1 MKRSLII
8 LVLLSSFSM
17 MFAQQNNDR
26 EKRKEEFEKF
36 NAKRMEYISK
46 EMNLTTEQSKVFWP
60 ICNELQQKKFQLNR
74 ELREEIRKVIQKEQS
89 GSKPADDSYEKIVKL
104 SADVKIKEAHLE
116 KEYIEK
122 FKAVVSA
129 EQIFKYQHAE
139 LLFARTFFDQDKQ
152 QPPRR
157 MNDRPGRPNNQR

>member
-17 MFAQQNNDR
+17 MFAQQNDER
-26 EKRKEEFEKF
+26 ERRKEEFEKF

-46 EMNLTTEQSKVFWP
+46 EMNLTAEQAKVFWP

-74 ELREEIRKVIQKEQS
+74 ELREAIRKVIQQEQS
-89 GSKPADDSYEKIVKL
+89 GSKPADESYEKIINL
-104 SADVKIKEAHLE
+104 SADVKIKEAKLD
-116 KEYIEK
+116 KEYTEK

-139 LLFARTFFDQDKQ
+139 LLFARTFFDQGKQ

-157 MNDRPGRPNNQR
+157 MNDRPGRPDSQK

>member
-1 MKRSLII
+1 MKRNLII
-8 LVLLSSFSM
+8 LVLLSSFSL
-17 MFAQQNNDR
+17 MFAQQNNER
-26 EKRKEEFEKF
+26 NRKEEFEKF

-46 EMNLTTEQSKVFWP
+46 EMNLTTEQAKVFWP

-74 ELREEIRKVIQKEQS
+74 ELREEIRRVVQQEKS
-89 GSKPADDSYEKIVKL
+89 GSKPADGNYEKIINL
-104 SADVKIKEAHLE
+104 SADVKIKEARLE

-139 LLFARTFFDQDKQ
+139 LLFARTFFDQDKR
-152 QPPRR
+152 QPERKG
-157 MNDRPGRPNNQR
+157 NDRPERPNNRR